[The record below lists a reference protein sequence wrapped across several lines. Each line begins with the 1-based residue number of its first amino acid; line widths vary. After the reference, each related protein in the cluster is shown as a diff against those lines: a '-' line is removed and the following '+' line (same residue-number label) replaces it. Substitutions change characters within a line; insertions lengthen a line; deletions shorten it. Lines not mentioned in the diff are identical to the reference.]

1 MDSAELDFSRVSV
14 IVKTLR
20 NYERITAQILK
31 ETFPDVKVLAG
42 PLNFSGLVL
51 VWSNMPSEELAKEIK
66 VKVPEAERALPVRFY
81 APAEIEPIV
90 DAARRV
96 ADDLREAKSFAVNTV
111 RRGSHGF
118 TSIDVNVKVGAILK
132 DLSGCPVNL
141 DFPDKVVFVE
151 ILGPHAY
158 IGVVDGRE
166 FQKKMTPRKFQV
178 REYFK
183 KVSLVQMPYLGGLDV
198 SREMGIRIGREAQTF
213 EVGELIIAPV
223 GIVRADE
230 LNAFLKGVFDGVESR
245 YQVQL
250 KTYAHKPH
258 KTEVFV
264 QNLYEL
270 VRERSDEPI
279 IVFEPEGEPISS
291 ISLDLAEIVL
301 KNSRANFLV
310 GSREG
315 IPHGIFRFAKLVIDL
330 CPGVTIATDLAA
342 ASALTALA
350 FALHQKLSI
359 IAEEDR
365 GEVG

>member
-1 MDSAELDFSRVSV
+1 
-14 IVKTLR
+14 
-20 NYERITAQILK
+20 
-31 ETFPDVKVLAG
+31 
-42 PLNFSGLVL
+42 
-51 VWSNMPSEELAKEIK
+51 MPSEELAKEIK